1 MNMFVNSDKLEVA
14 DLLWEPQRIR
24 WFSLLYTLENYG
36 SISLSLFAKQHTVSQ
51 RILEKDLELLR
62 KYFDQSIRLIKESDD
77 LVLEL
82 RNPLRFYGKKQDLLE
97 QEPLLRILHQLF
109 LGGLRTRRE
118 WEAYLQVSPATFYH
132 QRKKLNQILQPFSLQ
147 VDSQDLRL
155 VGPEQSIRTFFYQLY
170 FTLDSYPSWMEATRQ
185 TIYAQMG
192 DSRLVSSDWP
202 IDFRVFFSWQGVVK
216 QRLRLGSGL
225 PEKSEW
231 TDQYEQLSQMLWL
244 KNPYHLPIQE
254 SSFLFLVSIKEVLQE
269 KIQLQEQF
277 ANKFISD
284 TWKQELLAYGRQ
296 AFGSETLAMIG
307 TLGFAFLYESFF
319 ESTDDPKTE
328 HNVSDLQRKKLSFT
342 GEQFVNRCLRLQ
354 EQHGEESKAILFDWQ
369 LEGTGILQEWIQE
382 KVVTSIR
389 HSSDIRVVQSWYSE
403 ELIDLRLVHVITIT
417 NHPIPLGKQ
426 KNISYQIT
434 TYPTEKEIETLCI
447 TIINQLKSLQ

>member
-1 MNMFVNSDKLEVA
+1 MNMFVNSDKLVVA
-14 DLLWEPQRIR
+14 DLLWESQRIR

-36 SISLSLFAKQHTVSQ
+36 SISFSLFGKQHTVSQ

-62 KYFDQSIRLIKESDD
+62 KYFDQSIRLIKEYFD

-155 VGPEQSIRTFFYQLY
+155 VGPEQSFRTFCYQLY

-192 DSRLVSSDWP
+192 DSRLISSDWP

-216 QRLRLGSGL
+216 QRLRL
-225 PEKSEW
+225 EKW
-231 TDQYEQLSQMLWL
+231 VAGKRVDGR
-244 KNPYHLPIQE
+244 
-254 SSFLFLVSIKEVLQE
+254 
-269 KIQLQEQF
+269 
-277 ANKFISD
+277 ISMNNS
-284 TWKQELLAYGRQ
+284 L
-296 AFGSETLAMIG
+296 
-307 TLGFAFLYESFF
+307 
-319 ESTDDPKTE
+319 
-328 HNVSDLQRKKLSFT
+328 
-342 GEQFVNRCLRLQ
+342 RCC
-354 EQHGEESKAILFDWQ
+354 G
-369 LEGTGILQEWIQE
+369 
-382 KVVTSIR
+382 
-389 HSSDIRVVQSWYSE
+389 
-403 ELIDLRLVHVITIT
+403 
-417 NHPIPLGKQ
+417 
-426 KNISYQIT
+426 
-434 TYPTEKEIETLCI
+434 
-447 TIINQLKSLQ
+447 